1 MSTGLKISLSSGSL
15 FTLPMRRAFE
25 LSAEAGFDGVELI
38 INQDF
43 QRVNPVKFVRSLQE
57 IAPINSIHAPFMP
70 LDGWGGPIQSLFHSI
85 ELAADTGIPLVN
97 FHPPSWMGL
106 EIGFWRWL
114 YRIRDFQKEIG
125 LDGEV
130 LVTIENMPCVGRFK
144 LNPNI
149 LSATGDMITFIHDHN
164 LFLTFDT
171 THMGSGKANFI
182 NDFYLFY
189 ESGRIRNIHFSDYG
203 FDREHLIPGHGHLPL
218 TRFLNHLKQTDYK
231 GCVTLEVSPHE
242 FPKNE
247 AVILQS
253 LKELQTYMRVETGML
268 PVEAMERFEMPP
280 VDIDEGDGNG
290 SDQGGTGYGSVV
302 QGTGNN
308 YGR

>member
-1 MSTGLKISLSSGSL
+1 MSSGLKISLSSGSL
-15 FTLPMRRAFE
+15 FTLPMQRAFE

-43 QRVNPVKFVRSLQE
+43 QRVNPVKVVRALQE

-85 ELAADTGIPLVN
+85 DLAAETGIPLVN
-97 FHPPSWMGL
+97 FHPPSWLGF

-114 YRIRDFQKEIG
+114 YRIRDFQNEVG
-125 LDGEV
+125 LDGQV
-130 LVTIENMPCVGRFK
+130 QVTLENMPWVGQYK
-144 LNPNI
+144 MNPNI
-149 LSATGDMITFIHDHN
+149 LSATRDMINFIHEHN
-164 LFLTFDT
+164 LYLTFDT

-203 FDREHLIPGHGHLPL
+203 FGQEHLIPGHGRLPL
-218 TRFLNHLKQTDYK
+218 TRFLNHLKHTDYQ

-247 AVILQS
+247 QVILQS
-253 LKELQTYMRVETGML
+253 LIELQTYMRVETGML
-268 PVEAMERFEMPP
+268 PVEAMERFDTETPI
-280 VDIDEGDGNG
+280 DIEEGQQDD
-290 SDQGGTGYGSVV
+290 SI
-302 QGTGNN
+302 
-308 YGR
+308 

>member
-1 MSTGLKISLSSGSL
+1 MSNGLKISLSSGSL

-43 QRVNPVKFVRSLQE
+43 QRVNPVKVVRSLQE

-97 FHPPSWMGL
+97 FHPPSWMGM

-130 LVTIENMPCVGRFK
+130 LVTIENMPCIGRFK
-144 LNPNI
+144 VNPNI
-149 LSATGDMITFIHDHN
+149 LSATREMIAFIHDHN

-189 ESGRIRNIHFSDYG
+189 ESRRIRNIHFSDYG
-203 FDREHLIPGHGHLPL
+203 FDREHLIPGHGRLPL
-218 TRFLNHLKQTDYK
+218 TRFLNHLKNTDYQ
-231 GCVTLEVSPHE
+231 GCVTLEIDPHE

-247 AVILQS
+247 EVILQS

-290 SDQGGTGYGSVV
+290 SDQGGTGYDSANTAG
-302 QGTGNN
+302 
-308 YGR
+308 

>member
-1 MSTGLKISLSSGSL
+1 MSSGLKISLSSGSL
-15 FTLPMRRAFE
+15 FTLPLRRAFE

-43 QRVNPVKFVRSLQE
+43 QRVNPVKVVRSLQE

-97 FHPPSWMGL
+97 FHPPSWMGM

-125 LDGEV
+125 IDGEV
-130 LVTIENMPCVGRFK
+130 LVTIENMPCIGRLK
-144 LNPNI
+144 VNPNI
-149 LSATGDMITFIHDHN
+149 LSSTRDMVAFIHDHN

-203 FDREHLIPGHGHLPL
+203 FDREHLIPGHGRLPL
-218 TRFLNHLKQTDYK
+218 TRFLNHLKNTDYQ
-231 GCVTLEVSPHE
+231 GCVTLEIDPHE

-247 AVILQS
+247 EVILQS

-280 VDIDEGDGNG
+280 VDIDEGDLNG
-290 SDQGGTGYGSVV
+290 SGQGGTEYASID
-302 QGTGNN
+302 TTN
-308 YGR
+308 

>member
-149 LSATGDMITFIHDHN
+149 LSATADMITFIHDHN

-203 FDREHLIPGHGHLPL
+203 FDREHLIPGHGRLPL
-218 TRFLNHLKQTDYK
+218 TRFLNHLKNTDYK

-302 QGTGNN
+302 QGTGN
-308 YGR
+308 